1 MSTSTSSVT
10 APAEN
15 KKNPLRPANI
25 AKAIGIVVLLVYA
38 LFPFYW
44 MLTTAVD
51 THANSRGAGILPT
64 SFTLDHFKTVLIDAN
79 FFEYIKVSLIVAA
92 GTVLLSGAIALFA
105 AIGVARYRFRLR
117 TVVLVLV
124 LMVQMVPLEALVIPL
139 FLQARTLNM
148 LNSLLGLVIVYL
160 AFSLPFAIWNLKG
173 FVAAVPKELEEA
185 AYIDGAGW
193 FRMFFSILLPLVA
206 PGLVATSVFA
216 FITAW
221 NEFIFALTFMTDSS
235 KYTVGV
241 GLRTFFTQNT
251 ADWGPIM
258 AASTIIAL
266 PVVIFFVL
274 VQRQLS
280 SGLTAGA
287 VKG

>member
-15 KKNPLRPANI
+15 KKNPLRFANI
-25 AKAIGIVVLLVYA
+25 AKAIGIVFLLVYA

-287 VKG
+287 VQG

>member
-1 MSTSTSSVT
+1 MSTT
-10 APAEN
+10 APTGATPAN

-25 AKAIGIVVLLVYA
+25 AKALGIALLLLYA

-51 THANSRGAGILPT
+51 AHANSRGAGILP
-64 SFTLDHFKTVLIDAN
+64 SGFTLDHFKTVLIDAN

>member
-1 MSTSTSSVT
+1 MSTP
-10 APAEN
+10 APTGATPAN
-15 KKNPLRPANI
+15 KKNPLCPANI
-25 AKAIGIVVLLVYA
+25 AKALGIALLLLYA

-51 THANSRGAGILPT
+51 THANSRGAGILP
-64 SFTLDHFKTVLIDAN
+64 SGFTLDHFKTVLIDAN

-160 AFSLPFAIWNLKG
+160 AFSLPFGIWNLKG

>member
-1 MSTSTSSVT
+1 MSTP
-10 APAEN
+10 APTGATPAN
-15 KKNPLRPANI
+15 KKNLLRPATI
-25 AKAIGIVVLLVYA
+25 AKALGIAVLLLYA

-51 THANSRGAGILPT
+51 THANSRGAGILP
-64 SFTLDHFKTVLIDAN
+64 SGFTLDHFKTVLIDAN